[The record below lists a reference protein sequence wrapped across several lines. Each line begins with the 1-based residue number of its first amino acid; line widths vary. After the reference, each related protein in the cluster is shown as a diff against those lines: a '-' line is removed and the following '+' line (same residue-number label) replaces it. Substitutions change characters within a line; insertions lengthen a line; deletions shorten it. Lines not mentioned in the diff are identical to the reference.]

1 MTMLDDFK
9 LDADITVSELRQ
21 EEILEERLRSFRR
34 LRVRRRN
41 DVFAILVGADEWR
54 TLAAYVRDLE
64 AQLER
69 HEGEAVRQ
77 ILAERLRDA
86 EFVAA
91 TPDVIADIDREYR
104 KLIGE

>member
-1 MTMLDDFK
+1 MTILDDFK
-9 LDADITVSELRQ
+9 LDADITVSELRH
-21 EEILEERLRSFRR
+21 EDILDERLRSFRR

-54 TLAAYVRDLE
+54 NLAAYVRDLE

-69 HEGEAVRQ
+69 HEGEAVRR
-77 ILAERLRDA
+77 ILAARLPDA

-91 TPDVIADIDREYR
+91 TPDVIDDIGSEYR